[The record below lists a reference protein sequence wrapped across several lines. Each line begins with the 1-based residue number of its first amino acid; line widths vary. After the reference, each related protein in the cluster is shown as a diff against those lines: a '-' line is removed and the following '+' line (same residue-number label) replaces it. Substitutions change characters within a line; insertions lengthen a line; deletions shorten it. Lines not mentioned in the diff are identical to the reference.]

1 MLSNISA
8 TMLRWVGRSESEEGQ
23 ALAEYGLI
31 LAFVSMASIIALG
44 LLAMSIVGLMDGVRE
59 ALS

>member
-8 TMLRWVGRSESEEGQ
+8 AMLRFVAQWAGEEGQ
-23 ALAEYGLI
+23 TLAEYGLI
-31 LAFVSMASIIALG
+31 LAFVSVACIIALG
-44 LLAMSIVGLMDGVRE
+44 LLAASIVGLLGDLPE

>member
-8 TMLRWVGRSESEEGQ
+8 AMLRRVGRSQREEGQ

-31 LAFVSMASIIALG
+31 LAFVSVASIIALG
-44 LLAMSIVGLMDGVRE
+44 LLAASIVGLLDGVRV